1 MLAEKIYDF
10 IQLSGEVSMREISV
24 RLSRNVSIKEIWLVI
39 YDLESQKLVGDP
51 SWGGC
56 RSLGLELSLQNH
68 DVNGAKGN

>member
-39 YDLESQKLVGDP
+39 YDMESQKLVYSFQERTGAIRK
-51 SWGGC
+51 SRG
-56 RSLGLELSLQNH
+56 RSPKSIR
-68 DVNGAKGN
+68 DVS